1 MTTQA
6 STETVQ
12 HETAAC
18 MFCQRTSVV
27 DLTAAEAAAW
37 RSGVVIQDAM
47 PQRPAPERELIRSG
61 IHPECWAENFG

>member
-1 MTTQA
+1 MTTKA

-12 HETAAC
+12 YETDAC

-27 DLTAAEAAAW
+27 EQTAAEAGAL
-37 RSGVVIQDAM
+37 RSGAVIQDAM
-47 PQRPAPERELIRSG
+47 PERPAPERELIRSG